1 MNKNDLI
8 ELARRYFIADV
19 GLSMPNL
26 IGKIQVAQGSTQCF
40 AHLGKAQRRSLRMS
54 TEKHINT
61 APSSIGQMTHL
72 TSDLRVPE
80 TGELHDLS
88 AATA

>member
-8 ELARRYFIADV
+8 ELARRYFIADT

-26 IGKIQVAQGSTQCF
+26 IRNIQVAQGCPQCF
-40 AHLGKAQRRSLRMS
+40 AHYGKAQLRSLRMS
-54 TEKHINT
+54 MEKHIDT
-61 APSSIGQMTHL
+61 APSSIGQITHVA
-72 TSDLRVPE
+72 SDPRVPE

-88 AATA
+88 SATA